1 MLVREVIDSVDKNT
15 KIQVIDT
22 YNRNT
27 FVEQAYLDDI
37 KTSKHTV
44 QIKYFRNIGIDM
56 EQKYHDKILNSK
68 AIDVIVRDDNSTVIT
83 TQVQF

>member
-37 KTSKHTV
+37 KTSKRTV
-44 QIKYFRNIGIDM
+44 QIKYFRNINTDM
-56 EQKYHDKILNSK
+56 EQKYHDKLLNSK